1 MKSSPSL
8 RERALK
14 FLAAREHSRL
24 ELRRKLAPHAESVDE
39 LERLLDELT
48 GRKQQSDERYA
59 ELRTR
64 ILSRKY
70 GVGRIEHELRSKGVS
85 DETIEASVIEAK
97 STEVARARDAWR
109 KRFGSKPTNSL
120 EKAKQMRF
128 LQSRGYSFST
138 IRAVFDEKDEG

>member
-97 STEVARARDAWR
+97 ATEVARARDAWR

-138 IRAVFDEKDEG
+138 IRAVIDEKDEG

>member
-1 MKSSPSL
+1 MKSPPSL

-14 FLAAREHSRL
+14 YLAAREHSRL

-70 GVGRIEHELRSKGVS
+70 GVGRIQHDLRSKGVS
-85 DETIEASVIEAK
+85 DETIEASVGEAK
-97 STEVARARDAWR
+97 ATEVARARDAWR
-109 KRFGSKPTNSL
+109 KRFGTKPSNSL

-128 LQSRGYSFST
+128 LQSRGYSFGT
-138 IRAVFDEKDEG
+138 IRAVFDGDDEG